1 MELSVCRIF
10 PAGLAS
16 ISGWGG
22 IYIDAIFVFSPWH
35 SSSGAWLCSFGL
47 SKTLVMQPPLPRSE
61 QDGSGYQTI
70 EEHEERAETEAADA
84 PHSGD
89 KTKQDDGGMPH
100 ILGKP
105 AYRNGHN
112 CSNEDQ
118 CIENGKEIVTYA
130 THHTQKI
137 TQGNKEKRAPCCLQC
152 PLACGSEG
160 WHTPPQ
166 AESKRKQRQDDKG
179 NAVLPATLFGTE
191 RFHSSGH
198 RLGNATFV
206 SVARHRPNKFVLCAR
221 LAKRYVF

>member
-1 MELSVCRIF
+1 MPSSFSRHGIAQAVL
-10 PAGLAS
+10 GS
-16 ISGWGG
+16 IWL
-22 IYIDAIFVFSPWH
+22 IENVEFH
-35 SSSGAWLCSFGL
+35 SSFSRHGKVQVNLLCSFGL

-118 CIENGKEIVTYA
+118 CIEDGKEIITYA

-137 TQGNKEKRAPCCLQC
+137 TQGDEEKRAPCCLQC

-166 AESKRKQRQDDKG
+166 AESKRKQR
-179 NAVLPATLFGTE
+179 
-191 RFHSSGH
+191 
-198 RLGNATFV
+198 
-206 SVARHRPNKFVLCAR
+206 
-221 LAKRYVF
+221 

>member
-1 MELSVCRIF
+1 MMPSS
-10 PAGLAS
+10 LA
-16 ISGWGG
+16 
-22 IYIDAIFVFSPWH
+22 
-35 SSSGAWLCSFGL
+35 
-47 SKTLVMQPPLPRSE
+47 RSE

-166 AESKRKQRQDDKG
+166 TESKRKQRQDDKG

-198 RLGNATFV
+198 RMGFKVCGDSCLCLKIRECAKG
-206 SVARHRPNKFVLCAR
+206 ARHLLRGGAGAMLLILCFKPGALR
-221 LAKRYVF
+221 WLRH

>member
-1 MELSVCRIF
+1 MM
-10 PAGLAS
+10 P
-16 ISGWGG
+16 
-22 IYIDAIFVFSPWH
+22 
-35 SSSGAWLCSFGL
+35 SS
-47 SKTLVMQPPLPRSE
+47 LPRSE

-118 CIENGKEIVTYA
+118 CIEDGKEIVTYA

-166 AESKRKQRQDDKG
+166 TESKRKHRTIKAMRSCRRRFSALNDFILRG
-179 NAVLPATLFGTE
+179 IGLVMLPSFLSLGIGQTSL
-191 RFHSSGH
+191 SS
-198 RLGNATFV
+198 A
-206 SVARHRPNKFVLCAR
+206 
-221 LAKRYVF
+221 LA